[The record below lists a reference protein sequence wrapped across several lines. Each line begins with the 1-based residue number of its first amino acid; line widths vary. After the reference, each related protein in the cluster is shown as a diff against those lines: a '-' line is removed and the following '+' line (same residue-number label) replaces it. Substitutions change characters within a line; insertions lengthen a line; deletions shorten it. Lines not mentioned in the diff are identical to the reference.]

1 MNYSQAKSAAFKFK
15 VANNKDRV
23 KNSDGKFEWSYITD
37 IDIAA
42 RPCVRKVNNYEG
54 GFSQVI
60 KSFEYDEATV
70 EPDSFVKIMG
80 TCRGELRITTDGSVF
95 RFRHDGVVKHTLSVA
110 CTDEARLMA
119 HWLGFIGGIVR

>member
-23 KNSDGKFEWSYITD
+23 KNSD
-37 IDIAA
+37 
-42 RPCVRKVNNYEG
+42 
-54 GFSQVI
+54 
-60 KSFEYDEATV
+60 
-70 EPDSFVKIMG
+70 G